1 MFISGLPVRKNSPEI
16 LLINPWIH
24 DFAAYDFWA
33 KPVGLLSLASILRQH
48 GLNVSYMDCLDRFH
62 PNMPK
67 TDPHARNGR
76 GPYLKTRAPRPEG
89 LQDIDRKFSRYG
101 IKKRWFMEDLRAI
114 PRPDLVLVT
123 SLMTYWY
130 PGVQETIKIIKKIF
144 PDTPLILGGIYATL
158 FYSHA
163 LQHSEADIVIKGQG
177 IKEILELTEKLTGF
191 TPVNKKGYPEFSA
204 DSLDTYPYPAFDL
217 QHLINYIP
225 LITSKGC
232 PFACSY
238 CASNF
243 LNPGFKQRSPESVI
257 QEIEYWHKKY
267 KVKDF
272 VFYDDALL
280 VNSANHAVPILEG
293 ILKKGYNICFHTPNA
308 IHIREITETN
318 AALMFKAG
326 FKTLRLGLETTLF
339 EDRSSMDRKVTE
351 YDFKKA
357 VTCLKSAGFKK
368 NHAGAYLLAGLPG
381 QTIDSV
387 KDSIRTVKQTG
398 ITPIIAYYTPIP
410 HTKMWPMAL
419 ASSRYNL
426 ESDPIFTNNAILP
439 CRLDPFSWETIS
451 SFKKLIM

>member
-1 MFISGLPVRKNSPEI
+1 
-16 LLINPWIH
+16 
-24 DFAAYDFWA
+24 
-33 KPVGLLSLASILRQH
+33 
-48 GLNVSYMDCLDRFH
+48 
-62 PNMPK
+62 MPK

-76 GPYLKTRAPRPEG
+76 GPYLKTRVLNPEG
-89 LQDIDRKFSRYG
+89 LHDVNRNFSRYG
-101 IKKRWFMEDLRAI
+101 ITKKWFIEDLGAT

-130 PGVQETIKIIKKIF
+130 PGVKETIKIIKEIF
-144 PDTPLILGGIYATL
+144 PKTPLILGGIYATL
-158 FYSHA
+158 CYSHA
-163 LQHSEADIVIKGQG
+163 LQQSGADIVVKGQG
-177 IKEILELTEKLTGF
+177 VKELLELTEELTGF
-191 TPVNKKGYPEFSA
+191 TPVNKQGGPEFSA
-204 DSLDTYPYPAFDL
+204 DILDTYPYPAFDL
-217 QHLINYIP
+217 QHQVNYVP

-243 LNPGFKQRSPESVI
+243 LNPGFKQRSPKSVI
-257 QEIEYWHKKY
+257 KEIEYWHKKY
-267 KVKDF
+267 KVKNF

-280 VNSANHAVPILEG
+280 VDSSNHAVPMLEG
-293 ILKKGYNICFHTPNA
+293 IIKKGYNICFHTPNA
-308 IHIREITETN
+308 IHMREITETT

-339 EDRSSMDRKVTE
+339 EDRNSIDHKVTE

-357 VTCLKSAGFKK
+357 VTCLKNAGFKK
-368 NHAGAYLLAGLPG
+368 NHTGACLLAGLPG

-387 KDSIRTVKQTG
+387 KTSIKTVKQTG

-410 HTKMWPMAL
+410 HTEMWPLAL

-439 CRLDPFSWETIS
+439 CRLEPFSWETIS
-451 SFKKLIM
+451 SFKKLIL